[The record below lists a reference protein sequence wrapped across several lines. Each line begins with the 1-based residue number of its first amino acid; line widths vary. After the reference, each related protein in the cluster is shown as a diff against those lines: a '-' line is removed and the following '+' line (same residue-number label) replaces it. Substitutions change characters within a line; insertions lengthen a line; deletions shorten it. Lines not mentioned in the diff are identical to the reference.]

1 MKPLP
6 GDFKENWRT
15 FLQVGDKILQT
26 PGTAEQ
32 CLLITNTIKQL
43 LNADA
48 QIWFSSKYYPLPG
61 EKNIPLVTDSSVP
74 EIVLHKWLEL
84 QGYDQGRIQALDQL
98 ETKTYGVATELPAM
112 LLDSVFPLK
121 YQKETLGLL
130 HLKRENQQPFTN
142 QEFDFLEGMISHI
155 AVALQTYRQIV
166 LKNWRHDQLALVRS
180 VTSKIANITD
190 LDRLFHQITEEIQ
203 KTFDCYFVSIFTTE
217 ARTGKIQYRASCGIN
232 NAEAPASLISSEI
245 EGSIIGHVA
254 STGEELYVRNVK
266 TDATY
271 QFCETLPDTLS
282 EIALPLTVE
291 SENLG
296 VLDVQSNEIE
306 GFHENDV
313 LVLRSLADSIAL
325 AIEEANLFNNLQRR
339 ADQIAAVVEIGN
351 VISSILDFETLMDEI
366 VRIIQNRFGYP
377 FVHIFTV
384 QPDRN
389 EVVFEAGIGSR
400 SLSFH
405 EKEIAYSILDQH
417 GIIPWVARSNK
428 SRIVNDVANEPLY
441 RPAEILPQDTRS
453 EIAVP
458 LSFGGKV
465 VGILDIQSDQ
475 PNVFDENDRFL
486 FEALGATIATAIR
499 NASLYRTEQWRR
511 SVADGFRDIA
521 GLISTNLELDQLLD
535 NILDKLETYL
545 PCDAS
550 AIWLIEQKDRA
561 KDIPSLEL
569 AAVHCVDP
577 QLVTRAVNQSV
588 AVRQWLQ
595 NAMLL
600 SEATL
605 RKPSDA
611 FCPLGVSLAY
621 SPDYSSIAVP
631 LQSGDVPLGI
641 LTLAHHSPGRYNFE
655 AQAMTTTFASYAA
668 VAIQNSRLFTE
679 AQEQAWIST
688 VLLQISETIQTAD
701 STPKLFDSMIRHIPL
716 LVDIKNCAF
725 LLFDHNLK
733 SFVIKRTYGN
743 QVPPLETAY
752 RLSEHPLLASLF
764 SNFSVNSTQIQPY
777 IIGKLDGFPCS
788 PQEALMAFPITGRD
802 RILGAFITVLNHP
815 SDDQEEFETDKQN
828 LAILQGIVNQVS
840 VSLENLDLIETSQQE
855 AYVTAALLQVAQ
867 AVVSLNELDDIL
879 ATIVQLIPILVG
891 IESCM
896 IYLWDENRRLFH
908 PGQINTGSREEDK
921 KLMSQN
927 FSEGEF
933 KLLDSVRELDKIIHC
948 PITDD
953 SHSPLRWKEF
963 PCIVYDPQDEVFLNE
978 KKNWLIGFPLSV
990 KGVVYGVLLVRET
1003 GGTAFQEKRLEI
1015 LTGIAQQT
1023 ALSIQNDQLNREIV
1037 DRERLDREFQ
1047 LARQV
1052 QKTFLPDH
1060 LPAHNGWDLG
1070 ARWQPARQ
1078 VGGDF
1083 YDIFDLGNDQ
1093 LGLVVADVS
1102 DKGMPAALYM
1112 TVTRTLIRASLQTYH
1127 TPAEVLMHVNN
1138 LLVMESLNGMFVTAF
1153 FAILSTHTGKI
1164 IYANA
1169 GHNQPLILR
1178 KITQKIESLE
1188 KGGMALGVMS
1198 DSPLENQAVT
1208 LHEGDALVLFTDGV
1222 TDSFSIDG
1230 RAFGEDHLRQ
1240 ALTATLYRTTDEL
1253 LSAVEKAASD
1263 FRGGQPPSDDI
1274 TLVGIKRIKPK
1285 SRKLFSH

>member
-1 MKPLP
+1 MKPFP
-6 GDFKENWRT
+6 GDYKENWRT

-26 PGTAEQ
+26 PGTADQ

-48 QIWFSSKYYPLPG
+48 QIWFSNKYYPLPG
-61 EKNIPLVTDSSVP
+61 EKNIPLVTDSTVP
-74 EIVLHKWLEL
+74 EIVLNKWLEL
-84 QGYDQGRIQALDQL
+84 QRIDQGHIQPLEYL
-98 ETKTYGVATELPAM
+98 ETKTNHLEDETSEVFLA
-112 LLDSVFPLK
+112 SVIPLK

-130 HLKRENQQPFTN
+130 HLKRENQRPFTN

-166 LKNWRHDQLALVRS
+166 LKNWRHDQLSLVRS

-190 LDRLFHQITEEIQ
+190 LDRLFQQITEEIQ
-203 KTFDCYFVSIFTTE
+203 KTFDCYFVSIFTIEAKTGKARFRASSGSNNTE
-217 ARTGKIQYRASCGIN
+217 ASK
-232 NAEAPASLISSEI
+232 SLSALEI
-245 EGSIIGHVA
+245 DNGIIGHVA
-254 STGEELYVRNVK
+254 SSGEELYVTDVK
-266 TDATY
+266 TDRTY
-271 QFCETLPDTLS
+271 QFDEVLPDTLS
-282 EIALPLTVE
+282 EIALPLILE
-291 SENLG
+291 SGILG
-296 VLDVQSNEIE
+296 VLDVQSDEIE

-325 AIEEANLFNNLQRR
+325 AIEEASLFNNLQRR
-339 ADQIAAVVEIGN
+339 AEQIAAVVEFGN

-366 VRIIQNRFGYP
+366 VRIIQNRFSYP
-377 FVHIFTV
+377 YVHIFTV
-384 QPDRN
+384 QPDKN
-389 EVVFEAGIGSR
+389 EVVFEAGFGSR
-400 SLSFH
+400 SLSYH
-405 EKEIAYSILDQH
+405 EKEIAYSIFDQH
-417 GIIPWVARSNK
+417 GIIPWVARSNMT
-428 SRIVNDVANEPLY
+428 RIVNEVANEPLF
-441 RPAEILPQDTRS
+441 RPADILPQDTRS

-458 LSFGGKV
+458 LAFGGKV

-475 PNVFDENDRFL
+475 PNAFDENDRFL
-486 FEALGATIATAIR
+486 FEALGSTIAIAIR
-499 NASLYRTEQWRR
+499 NASLYRTEKWRR
-511 SVADGFRDIA
+511 SVADGFRDVA
-521 GLISTNLELDQLLD
+521 GLISTNFALDQLLD

-550 AIWLIEQKDRA
+550 AIWLIEQNNRA

-577 QLVTRAVNQSV
+577 QSVTRAVKQSV
-588 AVRQWLQ
+588 AVRQWLE

-600 SEATL
+600 SETTL
-605 RKPSDA
+605 RKPSDV
-611 FCPLGVSLAY
+611 FCPLGVALAY

-631 LQSGDVPLGI
+631 LQSGDTPLGI
-641 LTLAHHSPGRYNFE
+641 LTLAHHNPGRYNVE
-655 AQAMTTTFASYAA
+655 AKAMTTTFASYAA
-668 VAIQNSRLFTE
+668 VAIQNSRLFSE

-688 VLLQISETIQTAD
+688 VLLQISETIQNAN
-701 STPKLFDSMIRHIPL
+701 SIPKLFDTMVRHIPL
-716 LVDIKNCAF
+716 LVDIKNFAF
-725 LLFDHNLK
+725 LLFDQNQK

-743 QVPPLETAY
+743 QVPTLESGY
-752 RLSEHPLLASLF
+752 RLTEHSLLASLY
-764 SNFSVNSTQIQPY
+764 SNFLADSTQIQSY
-777 IIGKLDGFPCS
+777 VTGKLDGFPCG
-788 PQEALMAFPITGRD
+788 PQESLMVFPITGRD
-802 RILGAFITVLNHP
+802 KILGAFCAVLNHP
-815 SDDQEEFETDKQN
+815 SGDQEVFESDKQN
-828 LAILQGIVNQVS
+828 TAILQGIINQVS
-840 VSLENLDLIETSQQE
+840 VALENLNLIEASQQE

-867 AVVSLNELDDIL
+867 AVVSLNELEEIL

-891 IESCM
+891 IDSCM
-896 IYLWDENRRLFH
+896 IYLWDENRQLFH
-908 PGQINTGSREEDK
+908 PGQINSGSREEDR
-921 KLMSQN
+921 KLISQN
-927 FSEGEF
+927 FSQGEF

-948 PITDD
+948 PITDE
-953 SHSPLRWKEF
+953 SRSPLRWKEF
-963 PCIVYDPQDEVFLNE
+963 PCIIYDPQDEMFLKE

-1060 LPAHNGWDLG
+1060 LPSLDGWDLG

-1083 YDIFDLGNDQ
+1083 YDVFDLGNGQ

-1112 TVTRTLIRASLQTYH
+1112 TVTRTLIRASLKTYH
-1127 TPAEVLMHVNN
+1127 TPAEVLKHVNN
-1138 LLVMESLNGMFVTAF
+1138 LLVMESLNGMYVTAV
-1153 FAILSTHTGKI
+1153 FAILSTHTGKL

-1178 KITQKIESLE
+1178 KTSQKIESLE

-1208 LHEGDALVLFTDGV
+1208 LHDGDALVLFTDGV
-1222 TDSFSIDG
+1222 TDSFSFDG
-1230 RAFGEDHLRQ
+1230 QAFGEGHLHQ
-1240 ALTATLYRTTDEL
+1240 ALTAAPYLTTNDM
-1253 LSAVEKAASD
+1253 LSAIEKAASD
-1263 FRGGQPPSDDI
+1263 FRGGQAPSDDI
-1274 TLVGIKRIKPK
+1274 TLVGIKRIKLK